1 MVAGVA
7 DPTLPTLAYPPNS
20 ASGKRV
26 RTRSPASDERESQN
40 HDPIQRAGA
49 GSRVARNPSSL
60 LQRRPVGPHL
70 RRSTERE
77 ECRKSLARLR
87 DARVDGAWGTRLRAR
102 YGACPP

>member
-1 MVAGVA
+1 MVAGLA
-7 DPTLPTLAYPPNS
+7 DPTVRAVAHSSDGP
-20 ASGKRV
+20 SGKRV
-26 RTRSPASDERESQN
+26 RTRSPAGEDGESED

-49 GSRVARNPSSL
+49 GSGVARDTSPL
-60 LQRRPVGPHL
+60 LQQRLVGPHL

-102 YGACPP
+102 YGACSP